1 MYLTLTIRNTEIE
14 QETSVSNLHPPRWLE
29 QQSKSDTKN
38 RMEFAVFR
46 RYRTSLII
54 TVKRRG
60 LLGIY
65 YTVGVAEFW
74 LTNIKDS
81 FETEVEI
88 PIFETLPKCFP
99 PSEDESQES
108 INFDDIDMVRC
119 ESPEPCGSSQQND
132 DSQMLDDSNLITQEK
147 APEEVIENDQ
157 STVGS
162 TDDVIQPE
170 EIGESSQS
178 DEKTEQNDANNTES
192 VSEDNKDEGLTNN
205 KSSDQLPLKST
216 ENSSEK
222 SVLNTPATE
231 TIPVSNSLTEKS
243 TASIS
248 APSDGVTSVPQES
261 SAARENITSNVP
273 NDNSTSNSNSSEIK
287 GFLSFKVYFRPGL
300 SLSHEKDV
308 MRSLTGADASILC
321 QNPLEDTEE
330 QRKRHARRDSDV
342 YRDRSFGESH
352 EPEKRINTIHNRRT
366 MRQLQWV
373 KDLLK
378 AKVISMSGKRDWE
391 DQEIIEHEA

>member
-1 MYLTLTIRNTEIE
+1 LFHLDRGVYLTLTIRNTEIE
-14 QETSVSNLHPPRWLE
+14 QETGVSNLHPPKWLE
-29 QQSKSDTKN
+29 QQSKKDTKN

-54 TVKRRG
+54 TVKRKG

-65 YTVGVAEFW
+65 YTVGMAEYW

-81 FETEVEI
+81 CETEVEI

-99 PSEDESQES
+99 PSDIDDADDSQES
-108 INFDDIDMVRC
+108 DDINIVRC
-119 ESPEPCGSSQQND
+119 ESPEPCDSSQRKD
-132 DSQMLDDSNLITQEK
+132 DSQMIDDSITHEK
-147 APEEVIENDQ
+147 APEKVTEHEQ
-157 STVGS
+157 LTAGS
-162 TDDVIQPE
+162 KDVIQPE
-170 EIGESSQS
+170 EVGESSQS
-178 DEKTEQNDANNTES
+178 DEKIRQKDANNTES
-192 VSEDNKDEGLTNN
+192 VSEDNKNEKQIN

-216 ENSSEK
+216 EVSSEK
-222 SVLNTPATE
+222 SDLNTSTE
-231 TIPVSNSLTEKS
+231 TLATNKS
-243 TASIS
+243 TTSIS
-248 APSDGVTSVPQES
+248 ASSEGVTNVQQES
-261 SAARENITSNVP
+261 SAVRENITSDAP
-273 NDNSTSNSNSSEIK
+273 NDNSTTNSNSCEIK
-287 GFLSFKVYFRPGL
+287 GFLNFKVYFRPGL

-321 QNPLEDTEE
+321 QNPLEDVEE
-330 QRKRHARRDSDV
+330 QRKRSRGHVRRDTDV
-342 YRDRSFGESH
+342 YGERSLFN
-352 EPEKRINTIHNRRT
+352 EPEKRINTIHSRRS